1 MPRLKSLFRRKSTA
15 SDRPSTST
23 TATAGNYDLRI
34 PPSPLPSPPVS
45 RTPSLRAATSPPF
58 PPAVSRSVPPPLPP
72 PGTRERAARLDL
84 IAAHL
89 PPALAILA
97 WRTEPTSAERAL
109 VHALATR
116 ALRDTDL
123 TRTAGTDAELGPI
136 VKTVLQRAV
145 WLAHADDEAMPA
157 PTTTSTSKRWSSRS
171 GGSSG
176 SNGSTTNALP
186 AIQEH
191 DHDRPT
197 SPPNDADLP
206 RILLKLLDRG
216 GAGGGGGGNA
226 SGGGSSILTG
236 GRRRGTSS
244 APASRRNSALL
255 GMVTADPDPVE
266 NGELDA
272 EPDRAGAWPLAVAEI
287 RDRVLVTL
295 CSLGL
300 IELTPAVALLADAD
314 VIQGCCNQLTS
325 LPPDIGRLQTLTVL
339 NLARNQFTEFPLAVL
354 HLRHLAELDIS
365 ENQLETL
372 PRAIGVLASLLSLN
386 LHANHLAHVPV
397 TLARLTKL
405 LFLDVSSNPLR
416 ALPSSIATLPS
427 LRRINVEACPFWLPI
442 VAGPELPPDRRHQF
456 IDVPGLGPIPHNQAV
471 VDDAHGIMP
480 AAAAGVAPPQGMPLP
495 PARHGAAAT
504 HEAIEARARAAP
516 HAVLDLPPNVYTAA
530 REDEDAPAVGAGWPA
545 VLSLRELCA
554 RALVASRT
562 VVDAH
567 DLPSWVVPGYRACSH
582 CGSAYFTVCARRF
595 RVVGRAAQLGLQLVT
610 LEDRLCVPHWDDEH
624 GRVAAMFAG
633 SARPRRDGFDEV
645 GVAETAD
652 AIVRALVAARRA
664 AEWRAANA
672 RVLDAAPPP
681 QVVPRMRAFARRS
694 LHSLARRA
702 VRRFSAASSSA
713 SSFSAAIPAV
723 TYAAS
728 QSSASDAGGDDDED
742 EDDDDDDVLP
752 MAPGSGMPL
761 PRGIQVVGTIPF
773 LAAVYEAVAVRLAVA
788 PRGEL
793 DGALDV
799 SAIVRSAA
807 ATREEWVPWI
817 AEAAAMAGEAEEVGE
832 GRMAAA
838 A

>member
-1 MPRLKSLFRRKSTA
+1 MPSLKSLFRRKSTA

-23 TATAGNYDLRI
+23 TTTGNYDPRI

-72 PGTRERAARLDL
+72 PGSQERAAQLDL

-89 PPALAILA
+89 PPALAVLA

-123 TRTAGTDAELGPI
+123 TRTAGTDPELGPI

-145 WLAHADDEAMPA
+145 WLAHADDETIPA
-157 PTTTSTSKRWSSRS
+157 PTTSTSSKRWSSRS

-176 SNGSTTNALP
+176 SNGSTNALP

-191 DHDRPT
+191 DRLRTP
-197 SPPNDADLP
+197 PPNDAGLP

-216 GAGGGGGGNA
+216 GAGGGGGNA
-226 SGGGSSILTG
+226 SGCGSILAGGSSSI
-236 GRRRGTSS
+236 RRRGTSS

-266 NGELDA
+266 NGEAADA
-272 EPDRAGAWPLAVAEI
+272 EPDRAGVWPLAVAEI
-287 RDRVLVTL
+287 RDRMLVTL

-300 IELTPAVALLADAD
+300 VELTPAVALLTDAD

-325 LPPDIGRLQTLTVL
+325 LPPEIGRLQTLTVL

-372 PRAIGVLASLLSLN
+372 PRAIGVLSSLLSLN

-416 ALPSSIATLPS
+416 ALPSSIAALPS

-471 VDDAHGIMP
+471 LDDAHGIMP

-516 HAVLDLPPNVYTAA
+516 HAVLDLPPNVYTAS
-530 REDEDAPAVGAGWPA
+530 RDDDDGPAQQWPA

-713 SSFSAAIPAV
+713 SSFTAAV
-723 TYAAS
+723 NVGMYAAS
-728 QSSASDAGGDDDED
+728 QSSASDTGDDDED
-742 EDDDDDDVLP
+742 DDEDVPP

-793 DGALDV
+793 DGAMDV
-799 SAIVRSAA
+799 SAIVRAAA

-817 AEAAAMAGEAEEVGE
+817 AEAAAMAGEAEEVG
-832 GRMAAA
+832 MAAA

>member
-15 SDRPSTST
+15 SDQLSTST
-23 TATAGNYDLRI
+23 TTNFDVVPPI
-34 PPSPLPSPPVS
+34 PPSPFPSPPTS

-58 PPAVSRSVPPPLPP
+58 PPAVSRLVPPSLPP
-72 PGTRERAARLDL
+72 PGTQERAAQLDL

-89 PPALAILA
+89 PPALAVLG
-97 WRTEPTSAERAL
+97 WRREPTSAERAL

-116 ALRDTDL
+116 PLRDTDL

-145 WLAHADDEAMPA
+145 WLAHADGEATPA
-157 PTTTSTSKRWSSRS
+157 ALTKRWSSRS

-176 SNGSTTNALP
+176 SNGSTTIALP

-191 DHDRPT
+191 DRLLAP
-197 SPPNDADLP
+197 PPNDADLS

-216 GAGGGGGGNA
+216 GSGGNA
-226 SGGGSSILTG
+226 GGGGSSILTG

-244 APASRRNSALL
+244 APASRRNSVLL
-255 GMVTADPDPVE
+255 GMVTADPDPVD
-266 NGELDA
+266 NGEPDA
-272 EPDRAGAWPLAVAEI
+272 EQDRAGVWPLAVAEI

-300 IELTPAVALLADAD
+300 VELTPAVALLADAD

-325 LPPDIGRLQTLTVL
+325 LPPEIGRLQTLTVL
-339 NLARNQFTEFPLAVL
+339 NLARNHFTEFPLAVL
-354 HLRHLAELDIS
+354 HLRHLAELDLS

-530 REDEDAPAVGAGWPA
+530 RDDDEAAPAAAGWPA

-554 RALVASRT
+554 RALVARQT

-702 VRRFSAASSSA
+702 VRRFSVASSSA
-713 SSFSAAIPAV
+713 SSFSMAAIPNV

-728 QSSASDAGGDDDED
+728 QSSASDAGGYDDD
-742 EDDDDDDVLP
+742 DDDDDDVLP

-793 DGALDV
+793 DGTVDV
-799 SAIVRSAA
+799 SGIVRAAA

-817 AEAAAMAGEAEEVGE
+817 AEAAAMAGEAEEVG
-832 GRMAAA
+832 GGGGMAAA

>member
-23 TATAGNYDLRI
+23 TTTTFDVPPI
-34 PPSPLPSPPVS
+34 PPSPFPSPPTS

-58 PPAVSRSVPPPLPP
+58 PPVVPHSVPPPLPP
-72 PGTRERAARLDL
+72 PATQERAAQLAL

-89 PPALAILA
+89 PPALAVLG

-123 TRTAGTDAELGPI
+123 TKTAGKDTELGPI

-145 WLAHADDEAMPA
+145 WLAHADDE
-157 PTTTSTSKRWSSRS
+157 TTPVPSTKRWSGRS
-171 GGSSG
+171 GGSTG
-176 SNGSTTNALP
+176 SNGSTSALP

-191 DHDRPT
+191 DRLLTP
-197 SPPNDADLP
+197 PPNDADLP

-216 GAGGGGGGNA
+216 AGGGDGNA
-226 SGGGSSILTG
+226 SGGSSSILTG
-236 GRRRGTSS
+236 GRRRAGTSS

-266 NGELDA
+266 NGEPDA
-272 EPDRAGAWPLAVAEI
+272 EPDRAGVWPLAVAEI

-300 IELTPAVALLADAD
+300 VELTPAVALLADAD

-325 LPPDIGRLQTLTVL
+325 LPPEIGRLQTLTVL

-354 HLRHLAELDIS
+354 HLRHLAELDLS

-530 REDEDAPAVGAGWPA
+530 RDDEDAGPAVGAGWPA

-713 SSFSAAIPAV
+713 SSFSMAAIPNV
-723 TYAAS
+723 SYAAS
-728 QSSASDAGGDDDED
+728 QSSASDAGGDDDEF
-742 EDDDDDDVLP
+742 EDDEDVLP

-793 DGALDV
+793 DGAVDV
-799 SAIVRSAA
+799 SAIVRAAA

-817 AEAAAMAGEAEEVGE
+817 AEAAAMAGEAEEVGGGGGE
-832 GRMAAA
+832 TAAA